1 LNFQDHDDAAIS
13 HMLEMLKLT
22 KPLRNEQN
30 IEDDVTQAI
39 IIKKSE
45 APELPALNVTH
56 GRLRPARGNLGRP
69 QLTNF
74 ALNDGNLGV
83 QLGSS
88 FFSESDNIPF

>member
-1 LNFQDHDDAAIS
+1 
-13 HMLEMLKLT
+13 MLEMLKLT
-22 KPLRNEQN
+22 KPLRSEQN

-45 APELPALNVTH
+45 ARELPSLNVTP
-56 GRLRPARGNLGRP
+56 GRLRPVRGSVGRP

-88 FFSESDNIPF
+88 FFSDNDNMPF